1 VDKVKGIITDKDMV
15 SVVAMDNRT
24 ITVNKNAKDIR
35 DKFPYKEITNPP
47 TQPAN

>member
-1 VDKVKGIITDKDMV
+1 VKGIITDKDAV
-15 SVVAMDNRT
+15 SVVAIDNRT
-24 ITVNKNAKDIR
+24 ITVHKNANILR